1 MKKIKYYLELL
12 LLLHLVFIPFIP
24 VFKSIDAIGPQFIYL
39 SVVELLIL
47 VYLLIFR
54 MKKIRGESIFS
65 NFITFSYLLFL
76 LVSSL
81 SLTYA
86 YNLQEAIIELS
97 RYFIFFIALVNTVI
111 LLRLISGSTKVI
123 LHIVCVLAAIESIY
137 IFTIFLDNYSI
148 EMGLNRIRDL
158 QGFSSNQNIGA
169 FSLAI
174 KLPLICYLFLIS
186 KGRFLKALLL
196 SLLTLI
202 FFDILIIGSRGAILS
217 LIFFILSISF
227 LWVIRRKKQRLQ
239 LRSLVL
245 LLISFFGIIFVQNQ
259 LYKNNKKLK
268 SINRISNYN
277 DDSVAGRKSYY
288 LAALN
293 GIKDAPLLGFGIGN
307 WKIFSLKYGRN
318 DIDSYEVPYHAH
330 NDLLQITAE
339 IGIFG
344 GLFYLIIYI
353 SSIFYLFQHFR
364 KTPNDLLPIF
374 LMISISIFL
383 IDSNL
388 NFPRARPYSQ
398 MNIIYIV
405 AITWTFYTNKLK
417 SKINLNKIL
426 YVFPIILIGTTVIS
440 YKVFKSMQE
449 QVMLYVDFNNYQS
462 NMRTPLALVETFQED
477 FPTITNVCIPIKIAK
492 AQYYLQE
499 KDFDTAKKLLLEG
512 KKENPYLYLTEF
524 GLSKIYWEQNNLDSA
539 YYYGKKASKMLPGNS
554 SHATH
559 FQRVL
564 ASMEAIDELDSVFK
578 NRKDNKLEAL
588 WQNHFYL
595 TSIIKSKN
603 SLPFTE
609 FEKKYSKLAV
619 EYFPKNDIIQ
629 RSYQIINLGF
639 DLINLANT
647 FDEKAQKH
655 YDNKEYN
662 LAIESWKRAAETITN
677 DGAYH
682 LNIAQS
688 LISLK
693 KYDEAKDKINW
704 IIESGLDKN
713 DGKSELLEA
722 TIYLNQGKPY
732 IACDFLNESVK
743 KGNQLAVSIRLKLD
757 CN

>member
-12 LLLHLVFIPFIP
+12 LLLHLVIIPFIP

-65 NFITFSYLLFL
+65 NFISFSYLLFL

-174 KLPLICYLFLIS
+174 KLPLIFYLFLIS

-417 SKINLNKIL
+417 SKLNLNKIL

-713 DGKSELLEA
+713 DGKSELLKA

-743 KGNQLAVSIRLKLD
+743 KGNQLATNIRLKLD